1 MDKLQ
6 IMPVTMVD
14 ANRSSIDAR
23 GKIPISQW
31 FPLENLT
38 KFFLKH
44 ELHLN
49 LTSNKANFCVMNLI
63 HILIQCNAVN
73 QLT

>member
-14 ANRSSIDAR
+14 ANRSSIDASE
-23 GKIPISQW
+23 KIPINQW

-49 LTSNKANFCVMNLI
+49 LTGMSPKPVTRLI
-63 HILIQCNAVN
+63 SA
-73 QLT
+73 